1 MKKLTVNIPDNL
13 NITDLALDIF
23 EVLKLI
29 QTKNFDIT
37 KNISISFDNKD
48 SGVVK
53 QNRNMMVFFQN
64 QKKG

>member
-1 MKKLTVNIPDNL
+1 LKKLTVNIPDDL

-29 QTKNFDIT
+29 QTKNFDIN

-53 QNRNMMVFFQN
+53 QNKNMMIFCQN
-64 QKKG
+64 KKKG